1 MPTADTELIPVRALN
16 QVTYCP
22 RLYYLEY
29 VESIMPF
36 NEHVEDGLFQHRR
49 VDDPDL
55 QHRRR
60 KEGDA
65 LHTRSVQLSSQ
76 RLGLT
81 AKLDLVEEKDGA
93 VYPVE
98 YKRGSGPPVGNGQP
112 PYWDNDAVQVCA
124 QGLLLEEELGV
135 PVPHGVLYYI
145 GSKSRVE
152 VPLDEKLRA
161 KTLQAI
167 RTIRELSERDAPPE
181 PLPAELR
188 HRCFGCSLATVCQP
202 EETLYCLG
210 RQQLTPA
217 EESAAGIT
225 RVLPQSDEG
234 AVLYLQEPGSH
245 VGKRSEHL
253 VVRKDGAEIQRTP
266 IAAIRQVV
274 VFGNVQLSTQALEC
288 LATLEVPVVY
298 LTGYGRFIAALQ
310 PAPTKNVL
318 LRVNQHRLFA
328 DPQRALA
335 LARAVVKA
343 KVSNQRTLLMRCLR
357 WRSPDDPASG
367 GCEPPAD
374 VASGGCKPPEIL
386 GSEPP
391 DSHRGSDEPAA
402 REMAEL
408 LARLDRIADPAVL
421 LGTEGQAA
429 NLYFSQFPRMLKAPA
444 PGSGFDFK
452 SRNRRPPRDPVNA
465 LLSFGYALLLKDC
478 FSALCTVGFDP
489 YCGFF
494 HAGRHGKPSL
504 ALDLM
509 EEFRAIIAD
518 SVVLTLINNGS
529 LTPQDFLVWREA
541 CQLTEE
547 GRKQFFRA
555 YEARKATVITHPTF
569 GYKMAYG
576 RMLEVQARMLAAH
589 VRGDIPAYTGFTVR

>member
-1 MPTADTELIPVRALN
+1 MVTTELDLIPVRALN
-16 QVTYCP
+16 QVTYCR

-29 VESIMPF
+29 VESVMPL

-55 QHRRR
+55 QHRTR

-65 LHTRSVQLSSQ
+65 LHTRSVQVSSEK
-76 RLGLT
+76 LGIT
-81 AKLDLVEEKDGA
+81 GKLDLVEEKNGT
-93 VYPVE
+93 VCPVE
-98 YKRGSGPPVGNGQP
+98 YKRGSGPPGGNGLP
-112 PYWDNDAVQVCA
+112 PFWENDAVQVCA

-135 PVPHGVLYYI
+135 PVPRGILYYI

-152 VPLDEKLRA
+152 VPLDDELRT

-167 RTIRELSERDAPPE
+167 RTIRELSDQDAPPE

-188 HRCFGCSLATVCQP
+188 HRCFGCSLATICQP

-217 EESAAGIT
+217 EESAVGIT
-225 RVLPQSDEG
+225 RVLPQCDEG
-234 AVLYLQEPGSH
+234 AILYLQEPGSH

-253 VVRKDGAEIQRTP
+253 VVRKDGQEIQRVP
-266 IAAIRQVV
+266 IAATRQVV
-274 VFGNVQLSTQALEC
+274 VFGNVQVSTQALEC

-298 LTGYGRFIAALQ
+298 MTGYGRFIAALQ
-310 PAPTKNVL
+310 PAPTKNVM
-318 LRVNQHRLFA
+318 LRANQYRLFA
-328 DPQRALA
+328 DPQRALS
-335 LARAVVKA
+335 LAKAAVKA
-343 KVSNQRTLLMRCLR
+343 KISNQRTLLMRCLR
-357 WRSPDDPASG
+357 SRSLDESANGTENS
-367 GCEPPAD
+367 
-374 VASGGCKPPEIL
+374 
-386 GSEPP
+386 
-391 DSHRGSDEPAA
+391 RGSDEPAA
-402 REMAEL
+402 RDMAEL
-408 LARLDRIADPAVL
+408 LNRLDRIADPAVL

-429 NLYFSQFPRMLKAPA
+429 ALYFSQFNRMLKAPS
-444 PGSGFDFK
+444 PGRGFDFK

-489 YCGFF
+489 YCGFY

-518 SVVLTLINNGS
+518 SVVLTLVNNGS
-529 LTPQDFLVWREA
+529 LTPKDFLVWREA

-547 GRKQFFRA
+547 GRKRFFQA
-555 YEARKATVITHPTF
+555 YEQRKATVVTHPVF

-576 RMLEVQARMLAAH
+576 RMVEVQARMLAAY
-589 VRGDIPAYTGFTVR
+589 VRGDIPEYTGFIVR

>member
-1 MPTADTELIPVRALN
+1 
-16 QVTYCP
+16 
-22 RLYYLEY
+22 
-29 VESIMPF
+29 
-36 NEHVEDGLFQHRR
+36 
-49 VDDPDL
+49 
-55 QHRRR
+55 
-60 KEGDA
+60 
-65 LHTRSVQLSSQ
+65 LHTRSVQLSSE
-76 RLGLT
+76 RLGISG
-81 AKLDLVEEKDGA
+81 KLDLVEERNQ
-93 VYPVE
+93 VLYPVE
-98 YKRGSGPPVGNGQP
+98 YKRGSGPPGGNGLP
-112 PYWDNDAVQVCA
+112 PYWDNDAVQLCA
-124 QGLLLEEELGV
+124 QALLLEEEFGV
-135 PVPHGVLYYI
+135 VVPYGILYYI

-152 VPLDEKLRA
+152 VVLDADLRA

-167 RTIRELSERDAPPE
+167 QTIRELAGRDAPPG

-210 RQQLTPA
+210 RQRLTPA
-217 EESAAGIT
+217 EEAAAGIT

-253 VVRKDGAEIQRTP
+253 VVRKDGEEIQRTP

-274 VFGNVQLSTQALEC
+274 IFGNVQVSTQALEC

-298 LTGYGRFIAALQ
+298 MTGYGRFIAALQ
-310 PAPTKNVL
+310 PAPTKNVM
-318 LRVNQHRLFA
+318 LRVNQYRLFA
-328 DPQRALA
+328 DPQRALT
-335 LARAVVKA
+335 LAKAAVRAKIN
-343 KVSNQRTLLMRCLR
+343 NQRTLLMRCLR
-357 WRSPDDPASG
+357 SRSPDEAATG
-367 GCEPPAD
+367 T
-374 VASGGCKPPEIL
+374 
-386 GSEPP
+386 
-391 DSHRGSDEPAA
+391 DSIRGSDEPAA
-402 REMAEL
+402 RDMADL
-408 LARLDRIADPAVL
+408 LHRLERISDPAVL

-429 NLYFSQFPRMLKAPA
+429 ALYFGQFGRLLKAPN
-444 PGSGFDFK
+444 PGREFDFQ

-494 HAGRHGKPSL
+494 HAGRYGKPSL

-529 LTPQDFLVWREA
+529 LTPREFLVWREA

-547 GRKQFFRA
+547 GRKRFFQA
-555 YEARKATVITHPTF
+555 YEQRKATVVTHPVF

-576 RMLEVQARMLAAH
+576 RMIEVQGRMLAAH
-589 VRGDIPAYTGFTVR
+589 VRGDIPVYTGFTVR

>member
-1 MPTADTELIPVRALN
+1 MTATTEADLIPVRALN

-29 VESIMPF
+29 VESIMPI
-36 NEHVEDGLFQHRR
+36 NEHVADGVFQHRR
-49 VDDPDL
+49 VDDPEL
-55 QHRRR
+55 HHRPR
-60 KEGDA
+60 KEGDV
-65 LHTRSVQLSSQ
+65 LHTRSVQVSSE

-98 YKRGSGPPVGNGQP
+98 YKRGCGPPGDNGQP

-135 PVPHGVLYYI
+135 PVPRGILYYI

-152 VPLDEKLRA
+152 VPLDDALRA
-161 KTLQAI
+161 RTLAAI
-167 RTIRELSERDAPPE
+167 QTIRELAGRDAPPE

-188 HRCFGCSLATVCQP
+188 HRCFGCSLATICQP

-217 EESAAGIT
+217 EEAAAGIT
-225 RVLPQSDEG
+225 RVLPQSDDG
-234 AVLYLQEPGSH
+234 AVLYLQEPGAH

-253 VVRKDGAEIQRTP
+253 VVRKDGAEIQRVP

-274 VFGNVQLSTQALEC
+274 VFGNVQVSTQALEC

-298 LTGYGRFIAALQ
+298 MTGYGRFIAALQ

-328 DPQRALA
+328 DPQRALM
-335 LARAVVKA
+335 LAKAVVKA
-343 KVSNQRTLLMRCLR
+343 KISNQRTLLMRCLR
-357 WRSPDDPASG
+357 SRSPDELANGTES
-367 GCEPPAD
+367 
-374 VASGGCKPPEIL
+374 V
-386 GSEPP
+386 
-391 DSHRGSDEPAA
+391 RGSDEPAA
-402 REMAEL
+402 RDMAEL
-408 LARLDRIADPAVL
+408 LSRLDRIADPAVL

-429 NLYFSQFPRMLKAPA
+429 NLYFGQFGRMLKAPS
-444 PGSGFDFK
+444 PGREFDFK
-452 SRNRRPPRDPVNA
+452 GRNRRPPRDPVNA

-489 YCGFF
+489 YLGFF

-518 SVVLTLINNGS
+518 SVVLTLINTGS
-529 LTPQDFLVWREA
+529 LTVKEFLVWREA

-547 GRKQFFRA
+547 GRKRFFQA
-555 YEARKATVITHPTF
+555 YEQRKCTVVTHPTF

-589 VRGDIPAYTGFTVR
+589 VRGDIPEYTGFTVR